1 MTLRELLKQ
10 NELRVVEVAAGADGL
25 EIEVHDDPP
34 VRTAWRAPY
43 PAQ

>member
-25 EIEVHDDPP
+25 A
-34 VRTAWRAPY
+34 RTISCLLYTSPSPRDCS
-43 PAQ
+43 

>member
-25 EIEVHDDPP
+25 AHHIRRSD
-34 VRTAWRAPY
+34 VR
-43 PAQ
+43 

>member
-25 EIEVHDDPP
+25 A
-34 VRTAWRAPY
+34 RTITRRWSIGCVPERSC
-43 PAQ
+43 

>member
-25 EIEVHDDPP
+25 HHIRRSD
-34 VRTAWRAPY
+34 VR
-43 PAQ
+43 